1 MIKSLNLRKF
11 FTLAQISQ
19 NRRQFTL
26 LSTHYP
32 SKEEFDL
39 VSFFCDSSQIKKLFE
54 VKPPLGIL
62 IKMILIWLLFFSA
75 KRGSK
80 RGHSSSPSPIK
91 ETGRKSRSRSP
102 RSQTRNTEY
111 RRNTGNGNSKTGSG
125 GKTGSSG
132 RKRRDS
138 TSSSSSDSSE
148 SDRSSSR
155 HHRRRRRS
163 VSQSPRDHRRR

>member
-1 MIKSLNLRKF
+1 MPWRVIWHLF
-11 FTLAQISQ
+11 FWDLSQ
-19 NRRQFTL
+19 
-26 LSTHYP
+26 
-32 SKEEFDL
+32 SKELSEIKPL
-39 VSFFCDSSQIKKLFE
+39 V
-54 VKPPLGIL
+54 GISP
-62 IKMILIWLLFFSA
+62 KMILMWFFFSA

-91 ETGRKSRSRSP
+91 ETGKKSRSRSP

-148 SDRSSSR
+148 SDKSSSR

-163 VSQSPRDHRRR
+163 ISQSPRDHRRR